1 MTKELSVVEFDIL
14 KHRFAECYGAICRE
28 KNMEED
34 VKDKFFNRLIECEKK
49 LYFPIEEDVF
59 ETIKNEFEE
68 IVKDLNNEL

>member
-14 KHRFAECYGAICRE
+14 KQRFDDCYGAICRE

-59 ETIKNEFEE
+59 ETIMNEFEE

>member
-1 MTKELSVVEFDIL
+1 MTKELLVVEFDIL
-14 KHRFAECYGAICRE
+14 IHRFDDCYAAIGRE
-28 KNMEED
+28 ENMEEE
-34 VKDKFFNRLIECEKK
+34 VKDKFINRLIECEKK

>member
-14 KHRFAECYGAICRE
+14 KQRFDDCYGAICRE

-34 VKDKFFNRLIECEKK
+34 VKDKFVNRLIECEKK

-59 ETIKNEFEE
+59 ETIMNEFEE